1 MIDCKEQAQV
11 KPRRRRAFI
20 LLLTIV
26 GIVALFT
33 FATLLVKVYVSMKT
47 GIQRGENLL
56 IAEQASIAGIEDAV
70 YQLKKN
76 QAWNK
81 GFDNVALPG
90 NGATYSMTFDSSKK
104 ETPYSTN
111 NIAGS
116 QSVSGWS
123 STSVPADSAH
133 LVSTGKFGDS
143 VYTSEAIIL
152 VSSELFYD
160 DFPRNGT
167 FPDNWSD
174 YLGKNFRVTNGIFY
188 VGNPAN
194 NTDEH
199 RTFTGSK
206 EWKDCSINFN
216 VTLRSKRAS
225 GSLGYGIYFRTAGT
239 SPLNSYVF
247 QCDPDYDASQ
257 GGSFLIRKVV
267 NGKEEPPFAVV
278 SRNTT
283 PFAGSLAWWYNAE
296 RKVRID
302 LADSRFTV
310 YIDNIK
316 VLDATDIQNLYPA
329 GQIGFR
335 LWGDAYAEISEVK
348 VTSGGGS
355 AIQYKA
361 RF

>member
-1 MIDCKEQAQV
+1 MKSGQ
-11 KPRRRRAFI
+11 RRAFI

-47 GIQRGENLL
+47 GVQRGENLL
-56 IAEQASIAGIEDAV
+56 IAEQASLAGIEDAV
-70 YQLKKN
+70 YQLKRN
-76 QAWNK
+76 PAWNR
-81 GFDNVALPG
+81 GFDSVALPG
-90 NGATYSMTFDSSKK
+90 NGATYSLTFDSSKK
-104 ETPYSTN
+104 SVPYSTN
-111 NIAGS
+111 NIASS
-116 QSVSGWS
+116 QSVSGWN
-123 STSVPADSAH
+123 STSVPAQGAH
-133 LVSTGKFGDS
+133 LVSTGRFGS
-143 VYTSEAIIL
+143 SICRSEAVIL

-167 FPDNWSD
+167 YPDNWTD
-174 YLGKNFRVTNGIFY
+174 YKGKNFRVTNGVFY
-188 VGNPAN
+188 VGNPGN
-194 NTDEH
+194 NSDEH

-239 SPLNSYVF
+239 SPLNSYIF
-247 QCDPDYDASQ
+247 QCDPDYDAKQ
-257 GGSFLIRKVV
+257 GGSFLIRKVL
-267 NGKEEPPFAVV
+267 NGVEQPPFAAVN
-278 SRNTT
+278 RNST
-283 PFAGSLAWWYNAE
+283 PFAGSLAWWFNVE

-302 LADSRFTV
+302 VADNRFTV
-310 YIDNIK
+310 YIDNIRI
-316 VLDATDIQNLYPA
+316 LDATDIQNLYPA

-335 LWGDAYAEISEVK
+335 LWGDAHAEITEVK

-355 AIQYKA
+355 TVQYKA

>member
-1 MIDCKEQAQV
+1 M
-11 KPRRRRAFI
+11 RFRSGRAFI

-47 GIQRGENLL
+47 GVQRGENLL
-56 IAEQASIAGIEDAV
+56 IAEQASMAGIEDAV

-76 QAWNK
+76 PAWNN
-81 GFDNVALPG
+81 GFDRVALPG
-90 NGATYSMTFDSSKK
+90 NGATYSMIFDSSKK
-104 ETPYSTN
+104 ESPYSTN

-116 QSVSGWS
+116 QSVSGWN
-123 STSVPADSAH
+123 STSVPANSAH
-133 LVSTGKFGDS
+133 LVSTGRFGNS
-143 VYTSEAIIL
+143 TCTSEAIIL
-152 VSSELFYD
+152 VSSELFYEN
-160 DFPRNGT
+160 FPRNGT
-167 FPDNWSD
+167 YPDNWTD
-174 YLGKNFRVTNGIFY
+174 YTGKNFRVTNGIFY
-188 VGNPAN
+188 VGNPGN
-194 NTDEH
+194 NSDEH
-199 RTFTGSK
+199 RAFAGSK
-206 EWKDCSINFN
+206 DWKDCSINFK

-247 QCDPDYDASQ
+247 QGDPDYYASQ
-257 GGSFLIRKVV
+257 GGAFQLRKII
-267 NGKEEPPFAVV
+267 NGEEQPPFAVV

-283 PFAGSLAWWYNAE
+283 PFAGSLAWWYNVE

-302 LADSRFTV
+302 VADNRFIV
-310 YIDNIK
+310 YIDNIR

-335 LWGDAYAEISEVK
+335 LWGDANAEISEVK
-348 VTSGGGS
+348 VTGGGGS
-355 AIQYKA
+355 TIQYKA